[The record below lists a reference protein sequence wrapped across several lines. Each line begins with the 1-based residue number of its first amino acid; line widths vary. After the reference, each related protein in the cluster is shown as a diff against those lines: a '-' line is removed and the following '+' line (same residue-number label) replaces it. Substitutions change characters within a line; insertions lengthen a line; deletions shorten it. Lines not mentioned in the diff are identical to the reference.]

1 MRLVPSASVVFDVGA
16 HAGQHTKLFANAA
29 AEGRVYAVEPGSYAR
44 SILRA
49 VAWLHRLTN
58 VAILPMALGADS
70 GLGTLTLPVK
80 SRGGLGLAHLG
91 TLGNRWD
98 AIAQELVALTTLDT
112 VVAVLGLDRLDF
124 IKADIEGWELRL
136 LHGGHD
142 ALRRFRPRLMLE
154 LAEDHLARAGDRL
167 DDTFAFLEGLG
178 YAAFELAPG
187 QELVPV
193 TTRHDGD
200 FRFIPREEPAA

>member
-1 MRLVPSASVVFDVGA
+1 
-16 HAGQHTKLFANAA
+16 
-29 AEGRVYAVEPGSYAR
+29 
-44 SILRA
+44 
-49 VAWLHRLTN
+49 
-58 VAILPMALGADS
+58 MALGANS

-80 SRGGLGLAHLG
+80 RRGPLGFGLAHLG

-98 AIAQELVALTTLDT
+98 AIAQELVALTTLDA

-124 IKADIEGWELRL
+124 IKADIEGWELRP
-136 LHGGHD
+136 LHGGQD

-167 DDTFAFLEGLG
+167 DDAFAFLGELG
-178 YAAFELAPG
+178 YAAFELWPAG
-187 QELVPV
+187 GLVPV

-200 FRFIPREEPAA
+200 FWFIAREDPTV